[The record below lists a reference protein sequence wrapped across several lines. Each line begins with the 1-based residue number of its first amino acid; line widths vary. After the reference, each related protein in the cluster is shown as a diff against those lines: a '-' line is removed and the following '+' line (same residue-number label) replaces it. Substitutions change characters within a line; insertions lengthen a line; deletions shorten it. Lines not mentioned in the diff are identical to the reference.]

1 MAIRTCVVA
10 LLLLAVA
17 APVSA
22 QRKPAP
28 EAEVCKNCHADYV
41 QSYFETKHGQVGNVK
56 GPDCQ
61 TCHGNADAHADCDEQ
76 DQEEQYP
83 ADADGRFRRKL
94 SALFQCRGRHE
105 ADKCEQQT
113 EALLDDA

>member
-1 MAIRTCVVA
+1 MAIRTCVLA

-41 QSYFETKHGQVGNVK
+41 QTYFETKHGQVGNVK
-56 GPDCQ
+56 GPTARPATATPMPTSRRAAARAPAASSGSTTKPCPQ
-61 TCHGNADAHADCDEQ
+61 TASQG
-76 DQEEQYP
+76 
-83 ADADGRFRRKL
+83 
-94 SALFQCRGRHE
+94 SA
-105 ADKCEQQT
+105 
-113 EALLDDA
+113 